1 MWFSAMVQLVVF
13 IGERIEH
20 YERSLFVFQADESA
34 AAHRRAVELGREQE
48 ATYKNQYDDI
58 VRWQLVRVETL
69 DVLGDVLHDARE
81 VFSESAPYDGEPL
94 PDVGPEALSP
104 GSTGVSR

>member
-1 MWFSAMVQLVVF
+1 MWFSAMAQLVVF
-13 IGERIEH
+13 VGARIEH

-34 AAHRRAVELGREQE
+34 AAHRRAVELGRELE
-48 ATYKNQYDDI
+48 ATYNNQHDDT

-69 DVLGDVLHDARE
+69 DVLGDVLDGRE

-94 PDVGPEALSP
+94 PDVGPDAVSP
-104 GSTGVSR
+104 GSAGISR

>member
-1 MWFSAMVQLVVF
+1 MWFSAMVQLVVL

-20 YERSLFVFQADESA
+20 CERSLFVFQADESA

-48 ATYKNQYDDI
+48 ATYNNQDDDV

-69 DVLGDVLHDARE
+69 DVLGDVLDDGRE
-81 VFSESAPYDGEPL
+81 VFSESAPYLGEPL

-104 GSTGVSR
+104 GSAGISR